1 MTQGRDVVAK
11 FSLTWVKLLRLHH
24 HQAHVVINETG
35 LSQSSPV
42 TLSDQPELFN
52 SRFVIPSPPQIRW
65 DTAAMHSKRPFD
77 VTVTTPPPP
86 SRQRWRLPVL
96 QSNDDGQ
103 PRGFEL
109 PRPSMATDTCP
120 QHLDTFAGPW
130 RESLRPSF
138 AEVLR
143 RCGGIN
149 TGGINTMYRSGSD
162 YT

>member
-1 MTQGRDVVAK
+1 LGTCIYFYFGFLSQADETLACLCRCCHV
-11 FSLTWVKLLRLHH
+11 SLTIFTGHTVRSTRS
-24 HQAHVVINETG
+24 QARRVTSCET
-35 LSQSSPV
+35 V
-42 TLSDQPELFN
+42 LFLF
-52 SRFVIPSPPQIRW
+52 SFLTR
-65 DTAAMHSKRPFD
+65 RPFD

-138 AEVLR
+138 AEVFG